1 MPQLCLAFFASGFA
15 ALLCQVVWQRMLGLF
30 AGSDTV
36 SAALVVGAFLTGLGI
51 GTILAARVADRLS
64 RAQAIIAFAICET
77 GVAVF
82 ALVSKLFLY
91 DWLALEMAG
100 RIDGMLGIFALC
112 FMGLV
117 LPTTLM
123 GASLP
128 LLSRAVATSVQALA
142 ARIAL
147 LYGLNTVGAGMGA
160 LLGGWVILGT
170 LGFERALHVA
180 AVLERL
186 AAH

>member
-1 MPQLCLAFFASGFA
+1 MPQLSLAFFVSGFA

-64 RAQAIIAFAICET
+64 RAQAIIGFALCEI
-77 GVAVF
+77 GVAGF
-82 ALVSKLFLY
+82 ALVSKLFRY
-91 DWLALEMAG
+91 DGLAIGLAG
-100 RIDGMLGIFALC
+100 QVESLSGVFALC
-112 FMGLV
+112 FAGLV

-128 LLSRAVATSVQALA
+128 LLSRAVATSIDGLA
-142 ARIAL
+142 PRIAL

-160 LLGGWVILGT
+160 LVGGWLILGMRC
-170 LGFERALHVA
+170 GWRRGW
-180 AVLERL
+180 RL
-186 AAH
+186 WPPPWR